1 MLPTERAPPDLGTEG
16 EVVGKRI
23 LAIAID
29 TVGLWLLTGLLSEI
43 TVRIATVLGG
53 LVAALGVVGYFAYFI
68 YFEAE
73 YGQTVGKKVA
83 GVVVVTED
91 GDPISYRQAAIRSLL
106 RIVDWLPVF
115 YLVGIVAI
123 YLTDREQRLGDVVAD
138 TIVLRSLE
146 KGDRL

>member
-1 MLPTERAPPDLGTEG
+1 MLPFERAPPDLGTED

-29 TVGLWLLTGLLSEI
+29 TVGIWLLTGLLTEI
-43 TVRIATVLGG
+43 AARIATALGV
-53 LVAALGVVGYFAYFI
+53 LVAALGVVVYVAYFT

-106 RIVDWLPVF
+106 RIVDWLPAF
-115 YLVGIVAI
+115 YVVGIVAI
-123 YLTDREQRLGDVVAD
+123 YITDREQRLGDVVAD
-138 TIVLRSLE
+138 TVVVRSLE